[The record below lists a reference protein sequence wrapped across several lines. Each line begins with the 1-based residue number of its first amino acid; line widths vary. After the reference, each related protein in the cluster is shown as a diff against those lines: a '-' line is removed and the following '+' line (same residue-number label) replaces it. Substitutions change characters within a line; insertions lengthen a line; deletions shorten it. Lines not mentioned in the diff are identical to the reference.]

1 MDLMKMSGKRNILRA
16 YRHFKQEMLW
26 ADKKTVWDNAEKI
39 SFVEGVVEYFLHD
52 ETIPEVY
59 YQMAVAEPDLL
70 NRMYQA
76 YKESKKATGY
86 AVTDFTEA
94 LERILL
100 SWGTYAA

>member
-1 MDLMKMSGKRNILRA
+1 MDLLKLSAQRNILRA
-16 YRHFKQEMLW
+16 YRRFKQEMLW

-52 ETIPEVY
+52 ETIPEVF

-86 AVTDFTEA
+86 SVTDFTEA
-94 LERILL
+94 LEQILL
-100 SWGTYAA
+100 SWGTCAA